1 MAGKRRWLGDL
12 EDHDSRSFLELLAV
26 LGTDVMFYGNVKRDK
41 LSQVDLLKDLFVC
54 WDSILRWSNVF

>member
-26 LGTDVMFYGNVKRDK
+26 LGADIMLYGNIKRDK
-41 LSQVDLLKDLFVC
+41 LSQVDLLEDLFVC